1 MTPVEIFR
9 KTSDGEEVVVVVT
22 DEGGTK
28 VIGLER
34 EEDGGPFVRV
44 IPLSRTK
51 ACILTG
57 VYNSEEVAAET
68 RLLKGCVDSESPELD
83 LGGGFSARWV
93 PGDGE

>member
-1 MTPVEIFR
+1 MTPVEISR
-9 KTSDGEEVVVVVT
+9 KTDEGEEVVAVVA

-28 VIGLER
+28 VVGLER
-34 EEDGGPFVRV
+34 EKGGGPFVRV

-68 RLLKGCVDSESPELD
+68 RLLKGCVDSESPELN

-93 PGDGE
+93 PEDGE